1 MEAIVT
7 NLFDTIQFDPFEKP
21 DEHYWLTEKQVAKIL
36 SVSVS
41 TLRAHRQARKGIPY
55 AKFGRLV
62 RYSLA
67 DVAEFLKQRRIDFKT
82 NIVNLYR
89 YKENDNVR

>member
-1 MEAIVT
+1 MTAIEPS
-7 NLFDTIQFDPFEKP
+7 QHDPSEKP
-21 DEHYWLTEKQVAKIL
+21 DARYWFTEKQVAKFLGI
-36 SVSVS
+36 SVS

-82 NIVNLYR
+82 NIANPYR
-89 YKENDNVR
+89 YKEYGNVR

>member
-1 MEAIVT
+1 MPVNPKRYE
-7 NLFDTIQFDPFEKP
+7 LPEKP
-21 DEHYWLTEKQVAKIL
+21 DGLHWLTEKQVAKFSGI
-36 SVSVS
+36 SVS

-82 NIVNLYR
+82 NIANPYR
-89 YKENDNVR
+89 YKENSNV